1 MGPVVDDDAVAD
13 APDDGD
19 ADDNEADDDDE
30 DCEEEDYLATTE
42 GGFWLMMLWLML
54 LMMMMMMMMRMR
66 VMIVMVMRISRP
78 LGNHRWWVPPCQ
90 SKKSMTFNFS
100 RPSSLGY
107 LARKRGIRHEIS
119 PPNFIL

>member
-42 GGFWLMMLWLML
+42 GGFWLMMLWLGL
-54 LMMMMMMMMRMR
+54 LMMMMMIIMVRRMR
-66 VMIVMVMRISRP
+66 RP
-78 LGNHRWWVPPCQ
+78 LGNLRWWVLPCQ
-90 SKKSMTFNFS
+90 NKKSMTFNFP

-119 PPNFIL
+119 PPNLMLKD